1 MRDITVLSGGNE
13 TAALLRGL
21 LRTITS
27 GTLPHVD
34 TDARV
39 TVVVNTADDLWVH
52 GLKACPDLDTL
63 MYALSDAA
71 ANGGAGV
78 STEHVSTQHV
88 STQHVSTELA
98 AYGVEPRWFDLD
110 DRDVATHLVRT
121 EMLDAGYPLSA
132 VTEALCRRW
141 NPGVRLLP
149 MTDDRVEAHVAVADP
164 DSPSGRRVVH
174 LQEYR
179 RRLEAAVPVEAVAF
193 VGLDRATPAPGVV
206 EAVTEADLVL
216 LAPSDPVVSLGPVL
230 DVAGVREALR
240 TTKARVVGI
249 SPVSAGTPAPAA
261 LRQVL
266 AASRLEASAAAVGR
280 HFGARRTGGLLDGW
294 VVDDS
299 DAADVAALQVAGLD
313 VATAPVATDSPE
325 AAATVAATALAL
337 VAGR

>member
-1 MRDITVLSGGNE
+1 MRDITVLSGGNG

-63 MYALSDAA
+63 MYALSEAA
-71 ANGGAGV
+71 ANGRAD
-78 STEHVSTQHV
+78 VSTQN
-88 STQHVSTELA
+88 VSTELA
-98 AYGVEPRWFDLD
+98 AYGVEPRWFGLD

-337 VAGR
+337 IAGR